1 MSKQQTNV
9 SATENKQRLEELFRH
24 LLPLVDGVA
33 DKLRFVLIVGALL
46 IVWIGT

>member
-9 SATENKQRLEELFRH
+9 SATENKQRLEELFKH

-33 DKLRFVLIVGALL
+33 DKLRFVLIVSSTLSD
-46 IVWIGT
+46 